1 MINIIWPK
9 LQLFSLFSVSVF
21 LEAAPYLLFGALLS
35 SLFEVF
41 VPEEAINS
49 LVPKRRRFGLLM
61 GLTMGI
67 VFPTCEC
74 GIIPIIKKMIQKKV
88 PNYIAVTYMLAAP
101 VINPVVLFSTYVAF
115 RGNWHM
121 VLARVI
127 IVSIVALCAGS
138 YFAFTKEVHL
148 LRPNLENETDC
159 GCGHH
164 HDDCACGH
172 HHGHKHEHENKIGA
186 VLSHMANDFLEM
198 GKYLIIGC
206 FAASFFTVFFPKGII
221 PLFETSTIAAIVFM
235 MALAAL
241 LSICA
246 TADAFIAASFGGMPF
261 AAQMAFVTLGPMFD
275 LKLLS
280 MYLGTFDRKYV
291 WRMILAIVCL
301 TFVLNFLLGVVL

>member
-1 MINIIWPK
+1 MINFLTIIWPK

-49 LVPKRRRFGLLM
+49 WIPKRRRFGLLL

-148 LRPNLENETDC
+148 LRANIETEPDR

-164 HDDCACGH
+164 HGD
-172 HHGHKHEHENKIGA
+172 KNEHQSKIGA
-186 VLSHMANDFLEM
+186 VLSHTANDFLEM

-221 PLFETSTIAAIVFM
+221 PMFETSTIAAIVFM

-246 TADAFIAASFGGMPF
+246 TADAFIAASFAGMPF

-280 MYLGTFDRKYV
+280 MYLGTFNRKYV
-291 WRMILAIVCL
+291 WRIILAILCL
-301 TFVLNFLLGVVL
+301 TFALNFLLGVVL